1 MTTMDMHLE
10 LTDDQAYALAQF
22 VKRVGW
28 QEWRQNAVDDDEAAL
43 MREAF
48 GQLARQQR
56 QRGFGRHHQGR
67 AHVAQ
72 LLAVP
77 AQ

>member
-1 MTTMDMHLE
+1 MTMTTMDMHLE

-48 GQLARQQR
+48 GQLART
-56 QRGFGRHHQGR
+56 
-67 AHVAQ
+67 
-72 LLAVP
+72 LAEYGYAP
-77 AQ
+77 R

>member
-10 LTDDQAYALAQF
+10 LTDDQAYALSQF

-28 QEWRQNAVDDDEAAL
+28 QEWQQNAVDDDEAAL

-48 GQLARQQR
+48 GQLAR
-56 QRGFGRHHQGR
+56 
-67 AHVAQ
+67 A
-72 LLAVP
+72 LAEHGYAP
-77 AQ
+77 R

>member
-10 LTDDQAYALAQF
+10 LTDDQAQALAQF

-48 GQLARQQR
+48 GQLART
-56 QRGFGRHHQGR
+56 
-67 AHVAQ
+67 
-72 LLAVP
+72 LAEWGYSP
-77 AQ
+77 R

>member
-10 LTDDQAYALAQF
+10 LTDDQAYALSQF

-43 MREAF
+43 MRAAF
-48 GQLARQQR
+48 GQLAR
-56 QRGFGRHHQGR
+56 
-67 AHVAQ
+67 A
-72 LLAVP
+72 LAEHGYAP
-77 AQ
+77 R

>member
-1 MTTMDMHLE
+1 MTTIGMHLE
-10 LTDDQAYALAQF
+10 LTDDQAYALSQF

-48 GQLARQQR
+48 GQLAR
-56 QRGFGRHHQGR
+56 
-67 AHVAQ
+67 A
-72 LLAVP
+72 LAEHGYAP
-77 AQ
+77 R

>member
-10 LTDDQAYALAQF
+10 LTDDQAYALSQF

-48 GQLARQQR
+48 GQLAR
-56 QRGFGRHHQGR
+56 
-67 AHVAQ
+67 A
-72 LLAVP
+72 LAEHGYAP
-77 AQ
+77 R

>member
-1 MTTMDMHLE
+1 MTVMDMHLE

-28 QEWRQNAVDDDEAAL
+28 QEWRQNAVDDGEAAL

-48 GQLARQQR
+48 GQIAKALADYGYSPR
-56 QRGFGRHHQGR
+56 
-67 AHVAQ
+67 
-72 LLAVP
+72 
-77 AQ
+77 

>member
-10 LTDDQAYALAQF
+10 LTDDQTYALAQF

-28 QEWRQNAVDDDEAAL
+28 SEWRQNAVDDAEASL

-48 GQLARQQR
+48 GQLART
-56 QRGFGRHHQGR
+56 
-67 AHVAQ
+67 
-72 LLAVP
+72 LADHGYSP
-77 AQ
+77 R

>member
-28 QEWRQNAVDDDEAAL
+28 QEWRQNAADDAEAYL
-43 MREAF
+43 MRDAF
-48 GQLARQQR
+48 DQLAR
-56 QRGFGRHHQGR
+56 
-67 AHVAQ
+67 A
-72 LLAVP
+72 LADGGYAP
-77 AQ
+77 R